1 MINKVTCQG
10 HAKSLGFFY
19 SSLKRLFWRLKTTHI
34 LWGIFRSKGQLR
46 LLKMRWT
53 FSSGLQVRSNPVCPM
68 RGYGVRYCLQFQ
80 SVGCL
85 QYRDRFSRA
94 LPKLNSCFFQF
105 PTKTFKNLKLSGI
118 LSTFPAAGHVVTA
131 YIYSMA
137 KK

>member
-1 MINKVTCQG
+1 MPGSCKEPC
-10 HAKSLGFFY
+10 FFLLVFKEAVLA
-19 SSLKRLFWRLKTTHI
+19 LKNYTHS
-34 LWGIFRSKGQLR
+34 WGIFRSKGQLR

-80 SVGCL
+80 SLGCL

-137 KK
+137 KKMRKA